1 MTRLLLLAVVL
12 MLAGCAS
19 APRSAEEDA
28 AHKADVEKVRALCRS
43 LGLEPKSDAYAR
55 CYATNLLVRGL

>member
-1 MTRLLLLAVVL
+1 MIRLLSIGLVVL
-12 MLAGCAS
+12 LAGCAS
-19 APRSAEEDA
+19 APRSADEEA

>member
-1 MTRLLLLAVVL
+1 MTRLLMIGFVL
-12 MLAGCAS
+12 TLAGCAS
-19 APRSAEEDA
+19 APRSAEEET

>member
-1 MTRLLLLAVVL
+1 MIGLVL
-12 MLAGCAS
+12 TLAGCAS